1 VKQEYQRNQRNRGL
15 EGSTMEGIHIRDA
28 ALDDA
33 AAIAEIYNQGV
44 EDRIATFETE
54 LRSPPR
60 T

>member
-1 VKQEYQRNQRNRGL
+1 
-15 EGSTMEGIHIRDA
+15 MEGIHIRDA

-44 EDRIATFETE
+44 EDRIGTFETE